1 MIPFIAIMMVLFV
14 VVCAVIIVCSN
25 KIGKLD
31 LKAKDLG
38 SEIDTLIWD
47 NNHKLKCIAD
57 ILNEKKIEHSIEPE
71 DMGMM
76 VIGMNATL
84 QMVKCME
91 IEKQKALLDEVLEKH
106 PEIREDEK
114 AAVHLTKLD
123 KFTKEIVP
131 ASLAY
136 NKAANAFNSYI
147 AVFPASLIAS
157 YQKKSSKEIF
167 VYTPTYKENA

>member
-1 MIPFIAIMMVLFV
+1 MIPFIAVMIVLLV
-14 VVCAVIIVCSN
+14 IVCTIIIVCSN

-47 NNHKLKCIAD
+47 NNHKLKCVAEVLD
-57 ILNEKKIEHSIEPE
+57 EKKIEHTIEPE
-71 DMGMM
+71 DIGMM
-76 VIGMNATL
+76 VIGMSATL
-84 QMVKCME
+84 QMAKCTK
-91 IEKQKALLDEVLEKH
+91 IEKQKNELDEVLEKH

-114 AAVHLTKLD
+114 ASAHLTKLD
-123 KFTKEIVP
+123 KFTEEIVP

-147 AVFPASLIAS
+147 SVFPASLIAS

-167 VYTPTYKENA
+167 VYTPTYKEKA